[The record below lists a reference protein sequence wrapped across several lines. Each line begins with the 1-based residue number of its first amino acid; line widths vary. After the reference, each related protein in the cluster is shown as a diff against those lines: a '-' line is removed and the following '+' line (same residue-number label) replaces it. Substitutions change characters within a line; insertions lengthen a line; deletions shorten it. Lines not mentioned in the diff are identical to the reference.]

1 MVRFPEPPS
10 ILDRRAS
17 APSATRVA
25 GQWGVYIFSIPQW
38 CAFALARS
46 NRIPAERSQG
56 EQVSSPTA
64 LPDST
69 GPAKPQRGFFGHPWG
84 LANLAGVEM
93 WERFSFYGMQA
104 LLAFYI
110 YYSVTDG
117 GLGMSQAAAT
127 SIVGAY
133 GGLVYLSAVL
143 GGWVADRVLGAER
156 TLVVAACLIMCGHLA
171 LAFVPGLLGLAIGLV
186 GVALGSGALKTTTST
201 VLGDLYD
208 RNDQRRD
215 AAFSI
220 YYMGVNIGGFAGPL
234 LTSAFWGWKNF
245 HWGFGLAAVGMA
257 IGLVQYLAMRRH
269 TVSSASRKP
278 LNPLSSFEQRS
289 WSIVFLSAILIVA
302 LAISFGV
309 ITAEN
314 LSTVVVVLIIVAV
327 IALFTVIL
335 TSHQVSAA
343 ERRQVLSFIPLFLAS
358 AAFWTLSQQQFTVL
372 AIYADERLNRTIFGL
387 EIPPSMVQS
396 INPIFII
403 ILAGVFAAMWVKLGD
418 RQPSTPAKFA
428 IGTAL
433 MGLAFLC
440 FIPFA
445 GGANGTVPF
454 LAYVGIILLLTLA
467 ELSIS
472 PVGQSLATK
481 LAPRAFHSQMVAL
494 FFLSISLGSAASGSL
509 SHFYTTENEVPYFLA
524 LGAASIAVGV
534 ILFLIR
540 KPVLRLMGGI
550 R

>member
-1 MVRFPEPPS
+1 MSTPTTQPEH
-10 ILDRRAS
+10 A
-17 APSATRVA
+17 V
-25 GQWGVYIFSIPQW
+25 
-38 CAFALARS
+38 
-46 NRIPAERSQG
+46 
-56 EQVSSPTA
+56 
-64 LPDST
+64 
-69 GPAKPQRGFFGHPWG
+69 PAKQPKPSERGFFGHPWG

-117 GLGMSQAAAT
+117 GLGMSQTAAT

-156 TLVVAACLIMCGHLA
+156 TLLTAAFLIMGGHLA
-171 LAFVPGLLGLAIGLV
+171 LAFIPGMLGLAIGLV
-186 GVALGSGALKTTTST
+186 GVALGSGSLKTTTST

-208 RNDQRRD
+208 KGDQRRD

-234 LTSAFWGWKNF
+234 LTSALWGWKNF
-245 HWGFGLAAVGMA
+245 HWGFGLAAIGMA
-257 IGLVQYLAMRRH
+257 VGLTQYLLLRKH
-269 TVSSASRKP
+269 TVSESSKKP
-278 LNPLSSFEQRS
+278 GNPLSTAQKRIWAVIF
-289 WSIVFLSAILIVA
+289 IAAIAAVA
-302 LAISFGV
+302 FAVPLGF

-314 LSTVVVVLIIVAV
+314 LSTVVVALIV
-327 IALFTVIL
+327 ITVVVLFTVIL
-335 TSHQVSAA
+335 TSHQVSKT
-343 ERRQVLSFIPLFLAS
+343 ERRQVFSFIPLFLAS
-358 AAFWTLSQQQFTVL
+358 AVFWSLSQQQFTVL
-372 AIYADERLNRTIFGL
+372 AIYADQRLNRNIFGW
-387 EIPPSMVQS
+387 EMPPSMVQT
-396 INPIFII
+396 INPMLII

-418 RQPSTPAKFA
+418 RQPSTPVKFA
-428 IGTAL
+428 IGTAI
-433 MGLAFLC
+433 MGVAFLC

-445 GGANGTVPF
+445 GGANGTVPL
-454 LAYVGIILLLTLA
+454 LAYVFIILLLTLA

-481 LAPRAFHSQMVAL
+481 LAPKAFHSQMVAL
-494 FFLSISLGSAASGSL
+494 FFLSISLGSAASGTL
-509 SHFYTTENEVPYFLA
+509 SRFYTAETEVPYFLA
-524 LGAASIAVGV
+524 LGGASIAVGAV
-534 ILFLIR
+534 LFLIR